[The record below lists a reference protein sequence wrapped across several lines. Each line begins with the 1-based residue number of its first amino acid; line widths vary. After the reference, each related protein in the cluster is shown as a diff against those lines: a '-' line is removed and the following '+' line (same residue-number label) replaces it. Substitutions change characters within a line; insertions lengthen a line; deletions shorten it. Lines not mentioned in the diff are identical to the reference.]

1 VSRRRAINDET
12 KRDGAWPRG
21 RSLKNPGLAQAGLVS
36 GQHVLKQRSEL
47 GSVQPRES
55 HQTGIQLLQLCLR
68 KRVEIDATNTLL
80 CPRPLQPTE
89 EDLGG
94 TRIGDC
100 ALSQATFDLPSEE
113 GSRSLRVARH
123 MGINE
128 VRLQVDGGAGVPAC
142 PHARIGPRQGV
153 PGTGSSA
160 IARLS
165 AISKDGAMSWSRRR
179 GFAADD

>member
-1 VSRRRAINDET
+1 MQRVAPRCENARDHPRWCLASRLLPE
-12 KRDGAWPRG
+12 
-21 RSLKNPGLAQAGLVS
+21 NPLSARAGLVS
-36 GQHVLKQRSEL
+36 GQHASNQRSEL

-142 PHARIGPRQGV
+142 PHRPTSGCPRHWLIGDCTTFRDLQ
-153 PGTGSSA
+153 
-160 IARLS
+160 R
-165 AISKDGAMSWSRRR
+165 WSDELEPAK
-179 GFAADD
+179 GFRSG